1 MNLFQSKGILRY
13 SKTENAGYKLVVE
26 IDPAISKFYRS
37 LIPKYIKIQP
47 QKYAPHIS
55 VVRKS
60 YELDLSCWMSR
71 EGFAVSFFYCN
82 VIRNCERYY
91 WIDVFSIELEEIRK
105 ELGLPLHSRFID
117 PPKEYIHCFHIT
129 LGNIK

>member
-26 IDPAISKFYRS
+26 IDSGISKFYRS

-55 VVRKS
+55 VVRKT
-60 YELDLSCWMSR
+60 YELNLSCWTKN
-71 EGFAVSFFYCN
+71 EGHSVSFFYSN
-82 VIRNCERYY
+82 VIRNCEKYY
-91 WIDVFSIELEEIRK
+91 WIDVFSVELEEIRK
-105 ELGLPLHSRFID
+105 ELGLPLCSQFIK

-129 LGNIK
+129 LGNVK

>member
-13 SKTENAGYKLVVE
+13 SKTEIAGYKLVVE
-26 IDPAISKFYRS
+26 IDPEISKFYRS

-47 QKYAPHIS
+47 QKYTPHIS
-55 VVRKS
+55 VVRKT
-60 YELDLSCWMSR
+60 YELDLSLWMSR

-105 ELGLPLHSRFID
+105 ELGLPLHSRFIG